1 MSSQFWINDPS
12 IILNKEYIFNIWP
25 TPKMCF
31 EEKLNSITRLV
42 IILTAFGF
50 LITMNTKFIV
60 IGTITIIIIAFL
72 YFYKIDKINK
82 DTMNEGFSSMGQQK
96 IDKNSLGEFLKE
108 EFKEGNSKNPFS
120 NVLLTEISDDP
131 QRKSSPPSFN
141 PTVDE
146 DIIKNTK
153 KMVQDLNPGIKNTDE
168 QLFGSLIDNFD
179 LEQSMRPF
187 YSTPNTKI
195 ANDMNAFA
203 EWLYHDLKYTA
214 KESTPEGAI
223 ARTADAYRYTLY

>member
-12 IILNKEYIFNIWP
+12 VILNKEYIFNIWP
-25 TPKMCF
+25 QNKMCF

-42 IILTAFGF
+42 IILTFLGF
-50 LITMNTKFIV
+50 LITMNVKFI
-60 IGTITIIIIAFL
+60 ITGIITIIITALL

-82 DTMNEGFSSMGQQK
+82 DTMNEGFGVMGKQI
-96 IDKNSLGEFLKE
+96 IDKNNLDDFLKE

-120 NVLLTEISDDP
+120 NVLLTEITDDP
-131 QRKSSPPSFN
+131 YRNSSPPSFN

-146 DIIKNTK
+146 DIMKNTK
-153 KMVQDLNPGIKNTDE
+153 KMVQDLNPGIKNTNE

-203 EWLYHDLKYTA
+203 EWLYHDLKYSA

-223 ARTADAYRYTLY
+223 ARTADSYRYTLY